1 MAAENV
7 PFEEGPKWWEADDD
21 SQDGQVEEQA
31 IGLMDKPM
39 YENRKSLKREV
50 NRVKDILLNVAMK
63 KTIPTFYFN
72 WCPTMLEQFH
82 DRLTTALGFCC
93 NQDTPI
99 KLN

>member
-63 KTIPTFYFN
+63 KTLVF
-72 WCPTMLEQFH
+72 WR
-82 DRLTTALGFCC
+82 RLIRDDHGVA
-93 NQDTPI
+93 
-99 KLN
+99 

>member
-39 YENRKSLKREV
+39 YENRKSLK
-50 NRVKDILLNVAMK
+50 N
-63 KTIPTFYFN
+63 
-72 WCPTMLEQFH
+72 
-82 DRLTTALGFCC
+82 
-93 NQDTPI
+93 
-99 KLN
+99 